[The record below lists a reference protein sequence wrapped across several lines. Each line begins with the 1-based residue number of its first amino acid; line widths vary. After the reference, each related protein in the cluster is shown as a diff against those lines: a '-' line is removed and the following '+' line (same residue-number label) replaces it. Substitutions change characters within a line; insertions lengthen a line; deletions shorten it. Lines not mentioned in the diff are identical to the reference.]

1 MSNSTQARIARGL
14 GIDRQ
19 LVRGGEAAEIA
30 RRVAFIQQVLRE
42 SGCSTLVLGI
52 SGGVDSLT
60 AVSYTHLTLPTIL
73 LV

>member
-52 SGGVDSLT
+52 SGG
-60 AVSYTHLTLPTIL
+60 AVSYTHLTLPTIYS
-73 LV
+73 V